1 MSTKPPTWS
10 GVLHYLWIML
20 RKIFFLFTF
29 LPALTGLAQSDD
41 HPWNHK
47 QCAVVLTYDDA
58 INQDL
63 DIALPALDSVGLKG
77 TFYLIGISPVLQN
90 RMEEWRTAA
99 SHGHELGNH
108 SLTHPCDGSLP
119 GRSSWVS
126 PDRDLHTYTIGR
138 ADDEIRVVNVML
150 HAIDGKTVRTFAFPC
165 GEFTIHD
172 SSYYL
177 GLRKDFAGARGVVP
191 KMQALGTINPDNINA
206 ISIDGQTGTQMIDM
220 VKEAMKTHSL
230 LVFCFHGV
238 GGGHSINVGLPDH
251 SQLLHFLK
259 DNEASIWIAPMVEVA
274 GYIRANQRST
284 VAPL

>member
-1 MSTKPPTWS
+1 MSRLLTA
-10 GVLHYLWIML
+10 
-20 RKIFFLFTF
+20 LFTPLF
-29 LPALTGLAQSDD
+29 ALPVLAQTADQ
-41 HPWNHK
+41 PWNHK

-63 DIALPALDSVGLKG
+63 DNALPALDSVGLKG
-77 TFYLIGISPVLQN
+77 TFYLIGISPVLEK
-90 RMEEWRTAA
+90 RLEEWRTAA
-99 SHGHELGNH
+99 AHGHELGNH
-108 SLTHPCDGSLP
+108 SLTHPCDGTVP

-150 HAIDGKTVRTFAFPC
+150 HAIDGKTVRTYAFPC

-191 KMQALGTINPDNINA
+191 KMQALGNINPDNINA
-206 ISIDGQTGTQMIDM
+206 VSIDGQTGAQMIDM
-220 VKEAMKTHSL
+220 VKEAVRTHSL

-238 GGGHSINVGLPDH
+238 GGGHSINVGLGEH
-251 SQLLHFLK
+251 HQLLQYLK
-259 DNEASIWIAPMVEVA
+259 EHETEIWVAPMVDVA
-274 GYIRANQRST
+274 TYIRTNQKS
-284 VAPL
+284 